1 MRKFTLVLVSGL
13 AIDKSPQGRVIPL
26 PNVNVLA
33 LGGFVEPD
41 EIVSGDLVKRVAQTM
56 KNANAYN
63 ISVMPCEYVKGTDE
77 DNESV
82 VNAQDILNDIVENA
96 LTYLSD
102 ETIKIV
108 GKATEYLIEYDSEW
122 NPTIDKIDLGLK
134 DE

>member
-13 AIDKSPQGRVIPL
+13 AIDKRPQGRVIPL

-41 EIVSGDLVKRVAQTM
+41 EIASGDLVKRVAQTM

-63 ISVMPCEYVKGTDE
+63 ISVMPCEYVKGKDE

>member
-63 ISVMPCEYVKGTDE
+63 ISVMPSEYVKGTDE